1 VLKTAQ
7 PLPLLKDA
15 IHRMTDIAS
24 HLFREE
30 NMEIAIHG
38 SKSKFPLIQMKV
50 ELLLNAIK
58 NQNSRYTQKQQP
70 LLLTDEFKEG

>member
-1 VLKTAQ
+1 
-7 PLPLLKDA
+7 
-15 IHRMTDIAS
+15 MTDIAS

-58 NQNSRYTQKQQP
+58 N
-70 LLLTDEFKEG
+70 